1 MIKTIEALRKAAD
14 ECERRART
22 TSDRAAS
29 AELYDLTAQWHWL
42 AKQVAELSE
51 KSAEAE
57 LVEATD

>member
-14 ECERRART
+14 ECERRAKA
-22 TSDRAAS
+22 TSDRAAR

-51 KSAEAE
+51 KSVESE
-57 LVEATD
+57 LL